1 MLKDEGVLSFVLPES
16 ILNVKIHSDIRKYI
30 FKNYFISRIEQ
41 KKKIFKNVFS
51 TAAVIDIRY
60 TKNNDDVE
68 IVNKGEVFRIN
79 HNRFGLKSI

>member
-60 TKNNDDVE
+60 TKNNDDDVE
-68 IVNKGEVFRIN
+68 IVTY
-79 HNRFGLKSI
+79 LSAASCWSASW